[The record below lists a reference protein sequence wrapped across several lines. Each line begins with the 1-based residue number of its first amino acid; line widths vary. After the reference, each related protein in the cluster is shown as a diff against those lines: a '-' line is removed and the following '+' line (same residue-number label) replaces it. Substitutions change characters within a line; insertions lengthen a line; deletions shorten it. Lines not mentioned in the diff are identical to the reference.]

1 MRQIL
6 IYKAER
12 DAGLT
17 ERIYANATLAYT
29 SRIELVEKTPETT
42 EKIKALAKNY
52 QALAT
57 NEGQID
63 LHYMKSILVTVGW
76 NKNDDVFDKAETWA
90 ARSTSEDKPL
100 NYEHNP
106 NDIIGHITGNYVIDL
121 TGKIIANDTVVDD
134 LPDSFHIVNTEVIYK
149 YHPEKEKLERIE
161 KLIAEIGEGKWFVS
175 MEALF
180 DSFDYA
186 VQTPDGENR
195 IIARNEESAF
205 LTKHLRA
212 YGGTGE
218 YENAKI
224 GRLVRNI
231 IFSGKGLVLR
241 PANPDSI
248 IFDNVKAFHKVT
260 ASSIEEFTKVK
271 QDMGYTFHDSKTS
284 NQERKIMAADVTQV
298 DILNDN
304 IKRLEQTVTAAT
316 KRAEEAE
323 KRLAEMNEQTVK
335 AKLDTA
341 ASDIKTRDEKITSL
355 NEQVKVEQNARTQAE
370 TKVNELTAKLSE
382 LEAKLTKVEADS
394 KKVGR
399 INVISTELGMNQA
412 DATKFYDEHVADLN
426 LGDERFVKL
435 VATFKAH
442 KAPATQQTQTQNDS
456 TQAALDNAQPNG
468 KAAPLGSAG
477 VQNTTTEQVRAG
489 LANFLGSNIL
499 SGTKNKKKTGD
510 N

>member
-1 MRQIL
+1 MRQML
-6 IYKAER
+6 VYKAER

-17 ERIYANATLAYT
+17 ERILTNASLAYT
-29 SRIELVEKTPETT
+29 SRIELVENKPEITDR
-42 EKIKALAKNY
+42 IKALA
-52 QALAT
+52 QAHQAVAT
-57 NEGQID
+57 NEGQLD

-121 TGKIIANDTVVDD
+121 SGKIVGNDSVVDE

-149 YHPEKEKLERIE
+149 YHPDKEKLDRIE
-161 KLIAEIGEGKWFVS
+161 NLIAEIREGKWFVS

-186 VQTPDGENR
+186 VQMPDGQHK
-195 IIARNEESAF
+195 IIARSEDSAF

-231 IFSGKGLVLR
+231 IFSGKGVVLR
-241 PANPDSI
+241 PANPHSI
-248 IFDNVKAFHKVT
+248 IFDSVQAFEKVSAT
-260 ASSIEEFTKVK
+260 SIEEFAKVK
-271 QDMGYTFHDSKTS
+271 RGLGYSLNDSKNS
-284 NQERKIMAADVTQV
+284 KEERKIMAADVTQV
-298 DILNDN
+298 DLLNDN
-304 IKRLEQTVTAAT
+304 IKRLEQTVTAAN
-316 KRAEEAE
+316 KRAEDAE
-323 KRLAEMNEQTVK
+323 KRLVEMNEQAVND
-335 AKLDTA
+335 KLAAA

-355 NEQVKVEQNARTQAE
+355 NEQVKTEQTARTQAE
-370 TKVNELTAKLSE
+370 TKVNELTTELNELKAKL
-382 LEAKLTKVEADS
+382 AKAETDA

-399 INVISTELGMNQA
+399 IAVISSELGMNQA

-426 LGDERFVKL
+426 LADERFVKF
-435 VATFKAH
+435 VATFKTH
-442 KAPATQQTQTQNDS
+442 KAPKTDEGKQTDS

-468 KAAPLGSAG
+468 KATPLGTPG
-477 VQNTTTEQVRAG
+477 VQNTTEQIRAG
-489 LANFLGSNIL
+489 LSNFLGSKIL
-499 SGTKNKKKTGD
+499 SGTKNKKAGD